1 MKLLIAEDEAI
12 IRMDLKE
19 TLQDLGYE
27 IVAEARSGREAV
39 QKAFAFAPDCA
50 LMDGDDGFTAAQEI
64 AQAQLCPVVM
74 VTAYA
79 QTDKVKEAS
88 KMGVF
93 GYVTKPFAEKDLVAA
108 IEVATSRFKQE
119 EQLHGEL
126 DRLKARMESRRLI
139 DKAKCLL
146 IEAGATEEEAFGR
159 MRKISMNTRKPLT
172 EVAEAIILGY
182 EASH

>member
-1 MKLLIAEDEAI
+1 
-12 IRMDLKE
+12 
-19 TLQDLGYE
+19 
-27 IVAEARSGREAV
+27 
-39 QKAFAFAPDCA
+39 
-50 LMDGDDGFTAAQEI
+50 
-64 AQAQLCPVVM
+64 
-74 VTAYA
+74 
-79 QTDKVKEAS
+79 
-88 KMGVF
+88 MGVF

-126 DRLKARMESRRLI
+126 DRLKARIESRRLV

-146 IEAGATEEEAFGR
+146 IEAGTTEEEAFGR